1 MEKYFRACGSM
12 EAIRKLPPVLKEAWA
27 KSMGLVVK
35 SVEKRFN
42 HLIYSDKQV
51 HICKS
56 ATDEDI
62 KSFMESAAAI
72 DPAINTSIL
81 APKQDD
87 LKTSHALE
95 IFSLPTVAFVIIH
108 SR

>member
-1 MEKYFRACGSM
+1 MEKYFRVCGSM
-12 EAIRKLPPVLKEAWA
+12 EAIRKLPPVLKEARA
-27 KSMGLVVK
+27 KSMGPVVK

-42 HLIYSDKQV
+42 RLIYSGQQV
-51 HICKS
+51 HICES

-62 KSFMESAAAI
+62 KSFMEPAAAI

-87 LKTSHALE
+87 LKTSHALRDFLTTHCR
-95 IFSLPTVAFVIIH
+95 IRHIH